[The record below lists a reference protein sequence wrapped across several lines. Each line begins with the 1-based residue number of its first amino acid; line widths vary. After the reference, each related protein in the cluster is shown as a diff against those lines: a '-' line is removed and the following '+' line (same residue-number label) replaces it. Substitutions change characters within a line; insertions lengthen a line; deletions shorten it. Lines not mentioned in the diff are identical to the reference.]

1 MPRPGPALKL
11 HLNKDDDILLI
22 RGYLEDRI
30 TIGEVSYDSSIIL
43 SPSRVIDHWAPRTL
57 HDLSEEDFEL
67 MLELAPEVV
76 LLGTGRQLRFPD
88 RSVTRPLMQHSI
100 GLEVMDTAAACR
112 TYNVLAAEGRSV
124 IASLIIDGP
133 PAHEMTI

>member
-1 MPRPGPALKL
+1 LKL